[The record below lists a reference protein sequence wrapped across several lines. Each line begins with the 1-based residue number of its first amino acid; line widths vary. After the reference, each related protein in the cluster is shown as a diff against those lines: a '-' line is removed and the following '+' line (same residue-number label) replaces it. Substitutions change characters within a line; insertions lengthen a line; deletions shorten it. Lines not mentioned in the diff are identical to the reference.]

1 VVAGT
6 FSREEI
12 SALAALKEV
21 WSGSRFCLIGASA
34 LRAQLPTGYWR
45 TTRDLDLIVAVSLDV
60 LHETLGRDARFAAD
74 PRLEHRWYGP
84 AGVPLD
90 VLPASPALVTAGEI
104 VWPRSGG
111 RMSLQGVRLVF
122 ATARPIEVGA
132 GVTVDVPSLATIALL
147 KMISYLDRPY
157 DRERDLQDLA
167 HLLDEYV
174 AAEDRFTD
182 DLLDAGVGFD
192 DASAYQLGSDLGRRV
207 TGDELDVI
215 RTFVAKARNPNDAM
229 AARILRF
236 GPRRWADDPD
246 QVIARVA
253 ALERGLSA
261 QRG

>member
-6 FSREEI
+6 FSPDEI
-12 SALAALKEV
+12 AALAALKQV
-21 WSGSRFCLIGASA
+21 WSDRRFCLIGASA
-34 LRAQLPTGYWR
+34 LRALLPTGYWR

-60 LHETLGRDARFAAD
+60 LHETLGRDARFSPD
-74 PRLEHRWYGP
+74 HQLEHRWYGP

-90 VLPASPALVTAGEI
+90 VLPASPPLVAAGEI

-111 RMSLQGVRLVF
+111 RMSLQGFRLVF
-122 ATARPIEVGA
+122 ETAQPIEVGD
-132 GVTVDVPSLATIALL
+132 GVTVDVPSLATIAFL

-182 DLLDAGVGFD
+182 ELLDAGVAFD
-192 DASAYQLGSDLGRRV
+192 DASAFQLGRDLGRRV

-215 RTFVAKARNPNDAM
+215 HAFIAKARDPNDAM

-246 QVIARVA
+246 QVIARIA
-253 ALERGLSA
+253 ALERGVSA
-261 QRG
+261 KRG

>member
-1 VVAGT
+1 MVAGD
-6 FSREEI
+6 FSRDEI
-12 SALAALKEV
+12 AALAALRQV

-34 LRAQLPTGYWR
+34 LRALLSAGYWR

-60 LHETLGRDARFAAD
+60 LHESLGHDARFSPD

-111 RMSLQGVRLVF
+111 RMSLRGFRLVF
-122 ATARPIEVGA
+122 ETARPIEVGD
-132 GVTVDVPSLATIALL
+132 GVTVDVPSLDTIAFL

-167 HLLDEYV
+167 HLLDEYL

-182 DLLDAGVGFD
+182 ELLDAGVAFD
-192 DASAYQLGSDLGRRV
+192 DASAFQLGRDLASRV
-207 TGDELDVI
+207 TSDELGVVTAFI
-215 RTFVAKARNPNDAM
+215 AKAREPNDM

-246 QVIARVA
+246 QVAARIS
-253 ALERGLSA
+253 ALERGLA
-261 QRG
+261 TERR